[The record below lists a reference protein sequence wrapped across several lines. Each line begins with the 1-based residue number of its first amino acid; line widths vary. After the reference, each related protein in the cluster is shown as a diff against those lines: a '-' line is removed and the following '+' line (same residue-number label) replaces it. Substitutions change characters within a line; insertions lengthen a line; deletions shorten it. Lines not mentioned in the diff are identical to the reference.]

1 MTWKY
6 KINKKFYYIAGLVM
20 SLPLIVGCS
29 TNTQDD
35 WTTTVVSLSAV
46 TGLEDC
52 KTHHSQR
59 GKFSSVFR
67 WWGVVTLK
75 PPVWTQTSGKTK
87 KQINLIE
94 DGNLEK
100 SWTRKLKGLLLTRK
114 SLKQSSVNTG
124 RKNNGIW
131 V

>member
-1 MTWKY
+1 MY

-20 SLPLIVGCS
+20 SLPIMVGC

-35 WTTTVVSLSAV
+35 WTTKVVSLSTV

-52 KTHHSQR
+52 NLITVNRGNYTPSIQVVRCGDAKTTSM
-59 GKFSSVFR
+59 
-67 WWGVVTLK
+67 
-75 PPVWTQTSGKTK
+75 TQTSGKTK

-100 SWTRKLKGLLLTRK
+100 VDTEIERLTAYKKEFEAIKRKYGVEK
-114 SLKQSSVNTG
+114 
-124 RKNNGIW
+124 
-131 V
+131 

>member
-1 MTWKY
+1 MY

-52 KTHHSQR
+52 KLITVKR
-59 GKFSSVFR
+59 GNFTSSIP
-67 WWGVVTLK
+67 VVRCGDAKTTSM
-75 PPVWTQTSGKTK
+75 TQTSGKTK

-100 SWTRKLKGLLLTRK
+100 VDTEIERLTAYKKEFEAIKRKYGVEK
-114 SLKQSSVNTG
+114 
-124 RKNNGIW
+124 
-131 V
+131 

>member
-1 MTWKY
+1 MY

-20 SLPLIVGCS
+20 SLPIMVGCS

-35 WTTTVVSLSAV
+35 WTTKVVSLSTV

-52 KTHHSQR
+52 NLITVNRGNYTPSIQVVRCGDAKTTSM
-59 GKFSSVFR
+59 
-67 WWGVVTLK
+67 
-75 PPVWTQTSGKTK
+75 TQTSGKTK

-100 SWTRKLKGLLLTRK
+100 VDTEIERLTAYKKEFEAIKRKYGVEK
-114 SLKQSSVNTG
+114 
-124 RKNNGIW
+124 
-131 V
+131 

>member
-1 MTWKY
+1 MY

-35 WTTTVVSLSAV
+35 WTTTVVSLSTV

-52 KTHHSQR
+52 KLITVNR
-59 GKFSSVFR
+59 GNVTPSIQ
-67 WWGVVTLK
+67 VVRCRDAKTTSM
-75 PPVWTQTSGKTK
+75 TQTSGKTK

-100 SWTRKLKGLLLTRK
+100 VDTEIERLTAYKKEFEAIKRKYGVEK
-114 SLKQSSVNTG
+114 
-124 RKNNGIW
+124 
-131 V
+131 